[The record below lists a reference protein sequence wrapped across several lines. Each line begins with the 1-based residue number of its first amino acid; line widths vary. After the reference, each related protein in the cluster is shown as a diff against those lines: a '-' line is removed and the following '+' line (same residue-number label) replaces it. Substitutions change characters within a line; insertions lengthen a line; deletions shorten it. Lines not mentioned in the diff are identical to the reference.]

1 MQTTTKLRQRG
12 SPVFLFNIIQCCHG
26 NHIFVLIG
34 QPHLH
39 ILHRF
44 YQIHKD
50 QAHCGLIDPLS
61 VLLTV
66 YKRIND
72 IFQQILDLQ
81 HFRNLKMKIF
91 PTLFILT
98 QDIHQKICQH
108 IVISRHGIGHIKKL
122 RQHHKIDRNI
132 ILPRFQ
138 NLMLRKLI
146 KKKQLTFV
154 NYDFFSI
161 NDISQR
167 SLTHI
172 QHFHKI
178 MPVRRKIHKTGV
190 CTHSDQPAFFQ
201 HLTAVHGKVPT
212 GCVEISI
219 HLCFSIQDFSLFL
232 CDLSQLIQ

>member
-1 MQTTTKLRQRG
+1 MQTTTKLRQRS
-12 SPVFLFNIIQCCHG
+12 SPVFLFNIIQCCHRD
-26 NHIFVLIG
+26 HIFVLIG
-34 QPHLH
+34 QTHLH

-44 YQIHKD
+44 YQIHEY

-66 YKRIND
+66 YKRIDD
-72 IFQQILDLQ
+72 IFQKILDLQ

-91 PTLFILT
+91 PTLFILS

-108 IVISRHGIGHIKKL
+108 IVIARHGIGHIKKL

-146 KKKQLTFV
+146 EKKQLAFV
-154 NYDFFSI
+154 NYDFFSV

-178 MPVRRKIHKTGV
+178 MPVSRKIHKTGV

-201 HLTAVHGKVPT
+201 HFTAVHSKVPT

-219 HLCFSIQDFSLFL
+219 PLCFSIQDFSLFL